1 MPRYLGTPEY
11 RHDLPPKTGVLL
23 VNLGTPD
30 EPTPKALRAYLRE
43 FLSDP
48 RVVEMPRALWW
59 PLLHGVI
66 LNIRPRRSAH
76 AYRKIWTE
84 AGSPLLVHSREQ
96 AERIGEQLRE
106 RYGDRVVVALAMRY
120 GQPSI
125 ANALQELREEGI
137 WRLLVL
143 PLYPQYSATS
153 TGSVF
158 DAVSRELQCWR
169 WVPEL
174 RTVASYHD
182 DPDYI
187 QALADHI
194 RAFWQREG
202 GHGVRLL
209 FSYHGIPRRY
219 FLAGDPYHCQCHKTS
234 RLLAEA
240 LDLEE
245 GSWQTTFQSRF
256 GRERWLEPYTDKT
269 LRQLAREGVKHVD
282 VVCPGFAAD
291 CLETLEEIAMQ
302 NRKVFLKAGGEQ
314 FRYIPALNASDA
326 HIDTLVGLIEWHAQG
341 WPEFAEDE
349 DPAQAKAEARERQ
362 ARAQALG
369 AEW

>member
-1 MPRYLGTPEY
+1 MPRYEGTPEY
-11 RHDLPPKTGVLL
+11 RHDLLPKTGVLL

-30 EPTPKALRAYLRE
+30 EPTPRALRAYLKE

-48 RVVEMPRALWW
+48 RVVEMPRLLWW

-66 LNIRPRRSAH
+66 LNLRPRRSAR
-76 AYRKIWTE
+76 AYAKIWTE
-84 AGSPLLVHSREQ
+84 QGSPLLVHAQEQ
-96 AERIGEQLRE
+96 AERIRERLQAQYGEQ
-106 RYGDRVVVALAMRY
+106 VVVALAMRY
-120 GQPSI
+120 GRPSL
-125 ANALQELREEGI
+125 AGALQELREEGI
-137 WRLLVL
+137 QRLLVL
-143 PLYPQYSATS
+143 PLYPQYSGTS

-158 DAVSRELQCWR
+158 DAVSRELQRWR

-187 QALADHI
+187 QTLADHI

-202 GHGVRLL
+202 GPGDRLL
-209 FSYHGIPRRY
+209 LSYHGIPRRCL
-219 FLAGDPYHCQCHKTS
+219 LAGDPYHCQCHKTS

-240 LDLEE
+240 LELPE
-245 GSWQTTFQSRF
+245 GQWLTTFQSRF
-256 GRERWLEPYTDKT
+256 GREKWLEPYTDKT
-269 LRQLAREGVKHVD
+269 LRQLAREGVKRVD
-282 VVCPGFAAD
+282 VVCPGFSAD

-302 NRKVFLKAGGEQ
+302 NRKVFLKAGGER
-314 FRYIPALNASDA
+314 FRYIPALNASEA

-341 WPEFAEDE
+341 WPEFAEDA
-349 DPAQAKAEARERQ
+349 DPAAARAEARERQ

-369 AEW
+369 AEL